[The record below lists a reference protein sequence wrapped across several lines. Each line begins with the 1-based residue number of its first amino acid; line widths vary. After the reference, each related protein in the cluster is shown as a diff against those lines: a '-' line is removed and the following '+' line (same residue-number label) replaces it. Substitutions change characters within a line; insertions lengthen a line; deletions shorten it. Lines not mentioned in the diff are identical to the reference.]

1 MICSGRNV
9 CIGMLLLMGLVLF
22 SGKCLCQTRKE
33 LEKEREKAM
42 EEIEFTNKVLERT
55 KRFRKESLNQ
65 LIIVKEKINK
75 RNVYIRTL
83 EDEINLLIKKI
94 SDNSW
99 IIKSL
104 ANDLNKIRVEYE
116 KIIVGSY
123 KKSKNQ
129 DHVMFFLSS
138 ESYRQ
143 AYRRI
148 KYYKQYAKYRKKQ
161 AKKIVAIKNILDSK
175 ESELENDRE
184 KKQELLSNMRSV
196 KEKLNSEKEEK
207 NRMVINL
214 GKKEKKLRNELR
226 KRERIA
232 KQLKKEIERMLEE
245 ESKRGKGIIKL
256 TPEEK
261 IIAANFSSN
270 KGKLPWPAE
279 RGIIIGK
286 FGKHNHPVLKNVKIN
301 NNGIDIATV
310 EKADIRA
317 IFDGEVRKIVAIK
330 GANNTVL
337 IKHGNFYTVYQNLVE
352 VNVKAGEKVKIK
364 QKIGVVYSAKDSEN
378 DSIIHFEIWEN
389 NIKMDPEKW
398 IAK

>member
-1 MICSGRNV
+1 MICRKRKL
-9 CIGMLLLMGLVLF
+9 CIGILMIIGLVLF
-22 SGKCLCQTRKE
+22 SGKCFCQTRKE
-33 LEKEREKAM
+33 LEKERVKTM
-42 EEIEFTNKVLERT
+42 EEIEFTSKVLKRT
-55 KRFRKESLNQ
+55 KRYRKESLNQ

-83 EDEINLLIKKI
+83 EDEIDLLNKKI

-99 IIKSL
+99 IIASL
-104 ANDLNKIRVEYE
+104 ANDLMKIRGEYE

-129 DHVMFFLSS
+129 DHIIYFLSS

-148 KYYKQYAKYRKKQ
+148 KYYKQYAEYRKKQ
-161 AKKIVAIKNILDSK
+161 AKKIVAIKTILDSK
-175 ESELENDRE
+175 ESELKYDRE
-184 KKQELLSNMRSV
+184 KKKELLSNMRSE
-196 KEKLNSEKEEK
+196 KKKLNYEKEEK
-207 NRMVINL
+207 NKMVVNL
-214 GKKEKKLRNELR
+214 RKKERKLRSELR

-245 ESKRGKGIIKL
+245 ERKRGKGIIKL

-301 NNGIDIATV
+301 NNGIDIATI
-310 EKADIRA
+310 ERADIRA
-317 IFDGEVRKIVAIK
+317 IFDGEIRKIVAIK

-337 IKHGNFYTVYQNLVE
+337 IKHGNFYTVYQNLIE

-364 QKIGVVYSAKDSEN
+364 QKIGVVYSEKDSEN
-378 DSIIHFEIWEN
+378 DSVIHFEIWEN